1 MITKIEAYKCSN
13 GRIFDN
19 LEDAKRYETRL
30 HTIPSMISLSESDEK
45 LKSEIIAKESK
56 PGFPDF

>member
-13 GRIFDN
+13 GRIFEN
-19 LEDAKRYETRL
+19 LIDAQRYETKL
-30 HTIPSMISLSESDEK
+30 NTIPSMVGLSESDDK
-45 LKSEIIAKESK
+45 LKSQIIRKASK

>member
-13 GRIFDN
+13 GRIFEN
-19 LEDAKRYETRL
+19 LIDAQRYETRL
-30 HTIPSMISLSESDEK
+30 RTIPSMVGLSEPDDK
-45 LKSEIIAKESK
+45 LKSQIVREASK